1 VLNGKDAPGSGQRSG
16 LVVAGGAI
24 GALLAASCCILPLVL
39 IMLGIG
45 GAWVGTLS
53 SLKAYQPLFALV
65 TIAFLAVAYWRIYR
79 SSDSNC
85 DDESCAPP
93 ESRRV
98 LKVVFWTSAGLVL
111 AALTADIWAP
121 YFY

>member
-1 VLNGKDAPGSGQRSG
+1 MFSGKDAPSSGQRSG

-45 GAWVGTLS
+45 GAWVGTLTG
-53 SLKAYQPLFALV
+53 LKAYQPLFALV
-65 TIAFLAVAYWRIYR
+65 TIGFLGVAYWRIYR
-79 SSDSNC
+79 NPDSNC
-85 DDESCAPP
+85 DDESCARP
-93 ESRRV
+93 ESRRS
-98 LKVVFWTSAGLVL
+98 LKVVFWASAVLVL
-111 AALTADIWAP
+111 AALTADIWSP

>member
-1 VLNGKDAPGSGQRSG
+1 MFNGKDAPGSGQRNG

-53 SLKAYQPLFALV
+53 SLKVYQPLFALV
-65 TIAFLAVAYWRIYR
+65 TIAFLGVAYWRIYR
-79 SSDSNC
+79 SPDTGC

-98 LKVVFWTSAGLVL
+98 LKVVFWASVVLVL
-111 AALTADIWAP
+111 VALTAEIWAP

>member
-1 VLNGKDAPGSGQRSG
+1 MLNGKDAPTSGQRSG

-65 TIAFLAVAYWRIYR
+65 TIGFLGVAYWRIYR
-79 SSDSNC
+79 SSDASC
-85 DDESCAPP
+85 DDESCAPHR
-93 ESRRV
+93 SRRV
-98 LKVVFWTSAGLVL
+98 VKAVFWASAGLVL
-111 AALTADIWAP
+111 AALTSDFWAP